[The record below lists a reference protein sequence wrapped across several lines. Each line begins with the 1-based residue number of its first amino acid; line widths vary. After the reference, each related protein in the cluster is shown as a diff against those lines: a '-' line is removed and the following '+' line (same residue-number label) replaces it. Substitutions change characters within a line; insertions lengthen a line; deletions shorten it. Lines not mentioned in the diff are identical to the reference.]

1 MKPLKILGFALT
13 VLLLI
18 SLTASAQAPDSTNVD
33 YDAVRDFS
41 VQSNPNGV
49 WSYGYLTSWGAPFTL
64 FGWAGTCDIEGISWW
79 FISNCD
85 GLTSIAR
92 NNTSATVCWATVCQT
107 PKYLLLNP
115 INGQLSDL
123 RWTAPSS
130 GRFLMEIKFVGLD
143 WAGPHQHVRL
153 CSAELE
159 AITSEGSDYQLPMAA
174 NICPH
179 CLRTPCWKHN
189 RLHRRLG
196 KKRRLPLRLHR
207 RGSEDLEVALVVP
220 RSMLYREV
228 VQEVGIGQKQRPHVR
243 ALDQKMYEKCGE
255 N

>member
-1 MKPLKILGFALT
+1 MKPLNILGFALT
-13 VLLLI
+13 VSLLI

-41 VQSNPNGV
+41 IQSNPNGV

-130 GRFLMEIKFVGLD
+130 GRFLMEVKFVGLD
-143 WAGPHQHVRL
+143 WAGPTSTFAYVLLNSKRSL
-153 CSAELE
+153 LKAP
-159 AITSEGSDYQLPMAA
+159 ITSYQWPLSFVPIALELHAGNTIDFIVDWGKDADYRFDSTGAEVK
-174 NICPH
+174 IWK
-179 CLRTPCWKHN
+179 LRW
-189 RLHRRLG
+189 
-196 KKRRLPLRLHR
+196 
-207 RGSEDLEVALVVP
+207 
-220 RSMLYREV
+220 
-228 VQEVGIGQKQRPHVR
+228 
-243 ALDQKMYEKCGE
+243 
-255 N
+255 